1 MQWTSAVNGGFDSP
15 TAKPWLPVPSNNS
28 TVNVLAEKSDPKS
41 LYSWYH
47 SLIALKKSNTAFSE
61 GEFTMLDRNNP
72 NVLSW
77 KRQAAGA
84 PPVVVCVN
92 FSADPQSVNL
102 VGPGLPEGAITTLLK
117 TPGASDP
124 PSLKH
129 INLGPY
135 GVYIGQLQFMISH

>member
-1 MQWTSAVNGGFDSP
+1 
-15 TAKPWLPVPSNNS
+15 
-28 TVNVLAEKSDPKS
+28 
-41 LYSWYH
+41 
-47 SLIALKKSNTAFSE
+47 
-61 GEFTMLDRNNP
+61 MLDRNNK

-77 KRQAAGA
+77 KRQVAGA

-92 FSADPQSVNL
+92 FSAEPQSVDL
-102 VGPGLPEGAITTLLK
+102 VSQGIPEGAITTLLK

-124 PSLKH
+124 STLKH